1 MATPGTAINRGR
13 TVHRARVVKSICE
26 SEDDDMP
33 IFMTRLRDES
43 GDMITGGRAAAG
55 SVGATR
61 ARRSWTS
68 CRAGMRSVPFSKIR
82 TTDDKPSTDLE
93 RRTSRPGTPF
103 MAASSGTLMS
113 ASTSEL
119 ESPGASVWIS
129 TSGGANSGNT
139 SNGASLA
146 ALMPTTIRMIESA
159 TVRGFSKE
167 IKDGRALYE
176 VELSVKGLTRDLTLD
191 AQGNVVADEQQTTLQ
206 DIPAAAR
213 AAIEKAATG
222 GKLTLVEKV
231 IEGSSIFYEGH
242 ITKGGKELEIKVDA
256 NGKPVE

>member
-1 MATPGTAINRGR
+1 MM
-13 TVHRARVVKSICE
+13 K
-26 SEDDDMP
+26 
-33 IFMTRLRDES
+33 RL
-43 GDMITGGRAAAG
+43 M
-55 SVGATR
+55 
-61 ARRSWTS
+61 
-68 CRAGMRSVPFSKIR
+68 F
-82 TTDDKPSTDLE
+82 L
-93 RRTSRPGTPF
+93 
-103 MAASSGTLMS
+103 TLMLCGLALQPLS
-113 ASTSEL
+113 AQDQPETKVKLQDLPAAVQE
-119 ESPGASVWIS
+119 AVKV
-129 TSGGANSGNT
+129 NSKG
-139 SNGASLA
+139 
-146 ALMPTTIRMIESA
+146 A

-176 VELSVKGLTRDLTLD
+176 VELRVKGLTRDLTLD

>member
-1 MATPGTAINRGR
+1 M
-13 TVHRARVVKSICE
+13 
-26 SEDDDMP
+26 
-33 IFMTRLRDES
+33 FL
-43 GDMITGGRAAAG
+43 
-55 SVGATR
+55 
-61 ARRSWTS
+61 
-68 CRAGMRSVPFSKIR
+68 
-82 TTDDKPSTDLE
+82 
-93 RRTSRPGTPF
+93 
-103 MAASSGTLMS
+103 
-113 ASTSEL
+113 
-119 ESPGASVWIS
+119 
-129 TSGGANSGNT
+129 
-139 SNGASLA
+139 
-146 ALMPTTIRMIESA
+146 ALMLCGLALQPLSAQDQPETRVKLQDLPAAVQEAVKVHSKSA

-206 DIPAAAR
+206 DIPAVAR

-231 IEGSSIFYEGH
+231 IEGSSILYEGN

>member
-1 MATPGTAINRGR
+1 MMKRLMFLTLLLCGAGGLALQPLSAQDQPETKVKLQDLPPAVQEAVK
-13 TVHRARVVKSICE
+13 VH
-26 SEDDDMP
+26 
-33 IFMTRLRDES
+33 
-43 GDMITGGRAAAG
+43 
-55 SVGATR
+55 
-61 ARRSWTS
+61 
-68 CRAGMRSVPFSKIR
+68 SK
-82 TTDDKPSTDLE
+82 
-93 RRTSRPGTPF
+93 G
-103 MAASSGTLMS
+103 
-113 ASTSEL
+113 
-119 ESPGASVWIS
+119 
-129 TSGGANSGNT
+129 
-139 SNGASLA
+139 
-146 ALMPTTIRMIESA
+146 A

-242 ITKGGKELEIKVDA
+242 ITKGGKELEMKVDE
-256 NGKPVE
+256 NGKPVD

>member
-1 MATPGTAINRGR
+1 M
-13 TVHRARVVKSICE
+13 
-26 SEDDDMP
+26 D
-33 IFMTRLRDES
+33 
-43 GDMITGGRAAAG
+43 
-55 SVGATR
+55 
-61 ARRSWTS
+61 
-68 CRAGMRSVPFSKIR
+68 
-82 TTDDKPSTDLE
+82 
-93 RRTSRPGTPF
+93 
-103 MAASSGTLMS
+103 S
-113 ASTSEL
+113 A
-119 ESPGASVWIS
+119 
-129 TSGGANSGNT
+129 
-139 SNGASLA
+139 
-146 ALMPTTIRMIESA
+146 
-159 TVRGFSKE
+159 KE

-256 NGKPVE
+256 SGKPVE